1 MSSLQRK
8 IALILIKTNNISSLE
23 ISGKNLKDKVLIFYP
38 GLGAYKENYIA
49 FSESLASNYKSVY
62 ILDLPEQGAKGEW
75 TIGNM
80 VDNLKEF
87 INKIDNENLS
97 EIHLAGHSAGAV
109 AIISFLCNMD
119 RAIEDI
125 FLNSNNKISMSSSLI
140 EMGFG
145 QLPLESKK
153 VTKLFLYS
161 PCDSFA
167 NVFPK
172 FLVKQLMRLNEK
184 RAMQV
189 MNILI
194 NKPSRFLKTLTL
206 NKKFNFKINTNKK
219 PQYFRLVLK
228 NHKAF
233 FNYIYNYKCI
243 FELNEI
249 LDNKLRKRINN
260 ALSSKQIVIQFGSFD
275 WLLISKNRCK
285 KEMLNNFKVCSN
297 VEIIEHNKLGHFL
310 GKPFSLDLNL
320 NNQMLINKSVINTS
334 LNYIA

>member
-1 MSSLQRK
+1 MKGLLVLS
-8 IALILIKTNNISSLE
+8 NISYLQ
-23 ISGKNLKDKVLIFYP
+23 IKGKEKQSKVLIFLP
-38 GLGAYKENYIA
+38 GLGAYKENYIRYA
-49 FSESLASNYKSVY
+49 ESLAPNYKSVY
-62 ILDLPEQGAKGEW
+62 ILDLPEQGSKGEW

-87 INKIDNENLS
+87 IRKIDVSSIS

-109 AIISFLCNMD
+109 AIISFLCNMNKT
-119 RAIEDI
+119 IENVL
-125 FLNSNNKISMSSSLI
+125 LNSNREAIKTNVSSNLI

-145 QLPLESKK
+145 QSPMESKK

-172 FLVKQLMRLNEK
+172 FFVKQLMQLNEK
-184 RAMQV
+184 KAMWIMDV
-189 MNILI
+189 LI
-194 NKPSRFLKTLTL
+194 NMPSRLLKRITFK
-206 NKKFNFKINTNKK
+206 KKFNFQINPSKK
-219 PQYFRLVLK
+219 PQYFRLVLN

-243 FELNEI
+243 FELKEM
-249 LDNKLRKRINN
+249 LDSKLREQINETLSKKR
-260 ALSSKQIVIQFGSFD
+260 IVIQFGSFD

-285 KEMLNNFKVCSN
+285 REMLNNFKVCN
-297 VEIIEHNKLGHFL
+297 NIEIIEHNNLGHFL
-310 GKPFSLDLNL
+310 YKPFSLDLNL
-320 NNQMLINKSVINTS
+320 NNQMLINSSVINTS